1 MTKKSKNK
9 APKRKKAQKK
19 QTWELN
25 DTQKVLLTQAL
36 ARHQD
41 ELQPIL
47 SYQKNQATQL
57 LIAFRN
63 ELGIPEKMQ
72 MGYDQ
77 ETYTFTEK

>member
-1 MTKKSKNK
+1 MAKKSKNK
-9 APKRKKAQKK
+9 APKRKK
-19 QTWELN
+19 QTWEMN
-25 DTQKVLLTQAL
+25 DTQKVLLTQCL

-63 ELGIPEKMQ
+63 ELGIPEKME

>member
-1 MTKKSKNK
+1 MAKKSKIK
-9 APKRKKAQKK
+9 APKRKK
-19 QTWELN
+19 QTWEMN

-63 ELGIPEKMQ
+63 ELGIPEKMEI
-72 MGYDQ
+72 GYDN